1 MDVSCRCTTQLTGG
15 LQTPLRGKQWIVR
28 TSQGANDV
36 VRLGIEYVGILP
48 VYPDGF
54 ADFRFVEES
63 NALETF
69 HHSRRANDCRAYLGV
84 QRVHCRRAAPRRNR
98 TSTSPATY
106 LASEPGCPAKGL
118 WGGDARRNELPT
130 CATAGSDKLRT
141 AAARNHL

>member
-1 MDVSCRCTTQLTGG
+1 GV

-84 QRVHCRRAAPRRNR
+84 QRVHCRPSRAAAKSRSEEERRVGKECR
-98 TSTSPATY
+98 SRWAP
-106 LASEPGCPAKGL
+106 EQ
-118 WGGDARRNELPT
+118 
-130 CATAGSDKLRT
+130 
-141 AAARNHL
+141 